1 MGLGGDLSP
10 PVAELPG
17 GWSVRPVGPK
27 PLKPK
32 THSAYLTHLPI
43 QNSPHRGGAA
53 TVGPKDEQARRRYAH
68 AKFLKYKLSKTKEK
82 R

>member
-10 PVAELPG
+10 PVAELRVAG
-17 GWSVRPVGPK
+17 LYGLLALK
-27 PLKPK
+27 PPKPK

-53 TVGPKDEQARRRYAH
+53 TVGPKDEQARRRCAH